1 MQPGLKPF
9 FAAQGVAIIG
19 ASASPTKLSFGIV
32 RNMTL
37 YGFQGQ
43 IAPVNPKVDEILGLR
58 CYDDIANVPD
68 PVDLAVVVLPAPAIP
83 QVLEDCG
90 KRGIRAV
97 TIISGGFKEV
107 GEEGALL
114 EKTCLE
120 IARRH
125 NMRLIGPNCVGTLDL
140 YTGLN
145 TTFIQGVPDK
155 GGIGFV
161 SQSGAVAGGVV
172 DLIREKHIGF
182 SNFSSLGN
190 EADITETDVI
200 EYLSDDP
207 NTRVIACY
215 VEMIKDGQRFME
227 VARKVSPRKPIVLLK
242 AGRSQAGARAV
253 SSHTGSLA
261 GSYAAYK
268 AAFEQCG
275 VIEVDT
281 VSELFDVAMA
291 LDTQPLPR
299 GGRTVIIT
307 NAGGPAALASDSLA
321 ANNLQMADLLPE
333 TQAELRRH
341 LNPAAQVA
349 NPIDMLGGADGP
361 EFRVALSNALK
372 DPGVDM
378 AIPILVPQALVNPA
392 VVAQAIIDSAK
403 ESDKPVVSCIMGE
416 WSVGEARKLLHCN
429 GVPMYPYPES
439 AGKVLG
445 AMLRYAR
452 WLEKPAALPGR
463 LPGAD
468 REQVE
473 RLLVQA
479 GGASTLGEALTR
491 PVLAAYGIPVVA
503 GQFVRSAAEAAA
515 AADKIGYP
523 VVMKIVSPDILHKSD
538 VGGIKLNLSDAGAV
552 RAAYGQMM
560 SEIAAKLPSARL
572 EGVLIEASAPKG
584 QEVIVGMR
592 RDPNFGPLM
601 MFGLGGIYVELFGDV
616 AFRVAPLSEADAREM
631 IEKTRAGRLLTG
643 FRGQIHADLDA
654 VVDAILRL
662 SQLAVDFPQIEE
674 MEINPLLVL
683 PRGQGALALDGRII
697 LSEHATVEAGI

>member
-1 MQPGLKPF
+1 
-9 FAAQGVAIIG
+9 
-19 ASASPTKLSFGIV
+19 
-32 RNMTL
+32 
-37 YGFQGQ
+37 
-43 IAPVNPKVDEILGLR
+43 
-58 CYDDIANVPD
+58 
-68 PVDLAVVVLPAPAIP
+68 
-83 QVLEDCG
+83 
-90 KRGIRAV
+90 
-97 TIISGGFKEV
+97 
-107 GEEGALL
+107 
-114 EKTCLE
+114 
-120 IARRH
+120 
-125 NMRLIGPNCVGTLDL
+125 
-140 YTGLN
+140 
-145 TTFIQGVPDK
+145 
-155 GGIGFV
+155 
-161 SQSGAVAGGVV
+161 
-172 DLIREKHIGF
+172 
-182 SNFSSLGN
+182 
-190 EADITETDVI
+190 
-200 EYLSDDP
+200 
-207 NTRVIACY
+207 
-215 VEMIKDGQRFME
+215 
-227 VARKVSPRKPIVLLK
+227 
-242 AGRSQAGARAV
+242 
-253 SSHTGSLA
+253 
-261 GSYAAYK
+261 
-268 AAFEQCG
+268 
-275 VIEVDT
+275 
-281 VSELFDVAMA
+281 
-291 LDTQPLPR
+291 
-299 GGRTVIIT
+299 
-307 NAGGPAALASDSLA
+307 
-321 ANNLQMADLLPE
+321 
-333 TQAELRRH
+333 
-341 LNPAAQVA
+341 
-349 NPIDMLGGADGP
+349 
-361 EFRVALSNALK
+361 
-372 DPGVDM
+372 
-378 AIPILVPQALVNPA
+378 
-392 VVAQAIIDSAK
+392 
-403 ESDKPVVSCIMGE
+403 
-416 WSVGEARKLLHCN
+416 
-429 GVPMYPYPES
+429 MYPYPES